1 MARTKEFEPERALKR
16 ATDLFWRRGYEATSL
31 RELLDAMGIGQ
42 GSFYG
47 TFGDKHALF
56 LAALDRYREAA
67 EADAVAT
74 LEEDGSSKEA
84 VRAVFGGMVDV
95 LAGQE
100 EPRRGCFVT
109 NTAVELAPH
118 DPEVKESISR
128 YVAVL
133 EDAFERTICRG
144 QAAGEI
150 DPRRNPR
157 TLARSLV
164 NNSLGLRVL
173 AKTGADRR
181 TLEDAADVAL
191 WALE

>member
-1 MARTKEFEPERALKR
+1 MARTKEFEPERVLER
-16 ATDLFWRRGYEATSL
+16 AMELFWRRGYEATSL
-31 RELLDAMGIGQ
+31 RELLEAMGIGQ

-74 LEEDGSSKEA
+74 LEDGSPKEA
-84 VRAVFGGMVDV
+84 IRAVFGGMVDV

-100 EPRRGCFVT
+100 EPRRGCFLA
-109 NTAVELAPH
+109 NSAVELAPH
-118 DPEVKESISR
+118 DAEVGVRISR
-128 YVAVL
+128 YVRRL
-133 EDAFERTICRG
+133 EDTFERTIRRG
-144 QAAGEI
+144 QATDEI
-150 DPRRNPR
+150 DARRDPR

-173 AKTGADRR
+173 ARTGTDRR
-181 TLEDAADVAL
+181 TLQDAADAAL
-191 WALE
+191 WPLG